1 MDVNTN
7 TTILPHPDAK
17 SPTSVMDPLPPIAED
32 PPTRTPPTP
41 TRTLNLE
48 CPVLPPFPAWA
59 PPPPAPQ
66 ILDLSI
72 ALLSAFALGSLT
84 AGAVVWS
91 FSKRS
96 TTCT

>member
-1 MDVNTN
+1 MSN
-7 TTILPHPDAK
+7 
-17 SPTSVMDPLPPIAED
+17 
-32 PPTRTPPTP
+32 
-41 TRTLNLE
+41 E
-48 CPVLPPFPAWA
+48 CPVLPPFTTFDPV
-59 PPPPAPQ
+59 PPSPQ

-84 AGAVVWS
+84 AGVVVWS

>member
-1 MDVNTN
+1 MDVSTTTN
-7 TTILPHPDAK
+7 ILPHPDT
-17 SPTSVMDPLPPIAED
+17 PTSVMDLPPIPEKS
-32 PPTRTPPTP
+32 PPRPPTP
-41 TRTLNLE
+41 ARQFGMSNE
-48 CPVLPPFPAWA
+48 CPVLPPFPTFDPV
-59 PPPPAPQ
+59 PPPPQ

-84 AGAVVWS
+84 AGVVVWS